1 MGISIGLFVMLLL
14 VSLNY
19 WSTNQQNKALHK
31 RNQKQQQTNDN
42 IQQKLIETTHMLKEA
57 EKRATELK
65 KSEAD
70 LEKCFKE
77 KLEMKS
83 NQESN
88 ESSIT
93 MDDLVEKASKCQEH
107 NNQLKVDNGNLY
119 EKLEVKE
126 SRIKE
131 IGRQLI
137 QLRNQVNANK
147 RLEIKE
153 VNEAIWENTNSTK
166 LTVGTMN
173 TTNITSSKDNEKVHK
188 IAKEETTEKTKEV
201 TAPKET
207 D

>member
-1 MGISIGLFVMLLL
+1 MLLL

-19 WSTNQQNKALHK
+19 WSTNEQNKALHK

-83 NQESN
+83 KQESN

-93 MDDLVEKASKCQEH
+93 MDDLVEKVSKCQEH

-126 SRIKE
+126 NRIKE

-137 QLRNQVNANK
+137 QLRNQLNANK
-147 RLEIKE
+147 RLEIEE
-153 VNEAIWENTNSTK
+153 VNEAIGENKSSTNSTK
-166 LTVGTMN
+166 LTVGTRN
-173 TTNITSSKDNEKVHK
+173 TTNITSSKENEKVHK
-188 IAKEETTEKTKEV
+188 IEKEETTEKTIGV
-201 TAPKET
+201 TATKET
-207 D
+207 E